1 MRTRTLSMAA
11 LVVALLAA
19 LALSLA
25 VQPGSDVAAS
35 HRSSNGCWE
44 LVENE
49 GFEDTS
55 DWVISIT
62 AYPAAYSTS
71 EKRSGSRS
79 MRLGIPP
86 GNPDQY
92 AWSSVYQ
99 DVAIPLDAESATLS
113 FWYKP
118 YSDDTSGW
126 DIQGMIIYDTYWNL
140 LWEVL
145 DVHSNSKAWTHVEVD
160 VSVYAGQT
168 VRLYFYVSN
177 NSSYQ
182 WGETSMYVDDVS
194 LEWCSDEPGVVPTA
208 QLGVDPREKT
218 VTAHEGPF
226 EMSVLITDAVD
237 LGAFEF
243 DLVYDPDVVLVEDVQ
258 LESFLERTGRTAYSG
273 TDDSYRLDGR
283 FGFWAYTTPPGG
295 DPGREGPSG
304 KGVLVTTFLSPVD
317 DGTTPLE
324 LDEVKVF
331 DTDGDEITAEL
342 FHGTIIV
349 EECFGDVNHDGVV
362 DVEDVMLVA
371 ATWGCEEEED
381 DCYDEDYDLN
391 DSGEIDVGDI
401 MAVVA
406 NWGDCETDV
415 GTAILQPAGVS
426 GGATSIVKVEP
437 RENSVD
443 PEESFTVSVS
453 IEYVADLG
461 AFQFSLR
468 YDPALLQV
476 TDVTLGDL
484 LGSTGRSLIDIPV
497 VVDHESGRVTVAG
510 ASYGSAPGPNED
522 GLLADVTL
530 TARRH
535 GKGDLWLENV
545 KVLDTDANRQG
556 TVSQGAAV
564 SVSASDHVYLPLIV
578 RQ

>member
-1 MRTRTLSMAA
+1 MAA
-11 LVVALLAA
+11 LAVALLAA
-19 LALSLA
+19 VALSLA
-25 VQPGSDVAAS
+25 VQPGTGVAAS
-35 HRSSNGCWE
+35 YRASGGCWE
-44 LVENE
+44 LVENR

-55 DWVISIT
+55 DWVISGT
-62 AYPAAYSTS
+62 AYPAGYTTS
-71 EKRSGSRS
+71 EERSGSRS

-86 GNPDQY
+86 GGADQY

-99 DVAIPLDAESATLS
+99 DVAIPLDAEAATLS

-118 YSDDTSGW
+118 YTDDTSGW
-126 DIQGMIIYDTYWNL
+126 DIQGMIIYDIYWNQ
-140 LWEVL
+140 LWKVL
-145 DVHSNSKAWTHVEVD
+145 DVHSNSGGWTHVDVD
-160 VSVYAGQT
+160 VSVYAGQS

-177 NSSYQ
+177 NSTYQ

-208 QLGVDPREKT
+208 ELGVDPREKT
-218 VTAHEGPF
+218 VTAHQGPF
-226 EMSVLITDAVD
+226 EMSVLITDVVD

-243 DLVYDPDVVLVEDVQ
+243 DLVYDPDVVLVEDVL

-273 TDDSYRLDGR
+273 TDDSLKLDGR

-295 DPGREGPSG
+295 DPRREGPSG

-324 LDEVKVF
+324 LEEVLVF
-331 DTDGDEITAEL
+331 NTDGDEIHTEL
-342 FHGTIIV
+342 FDGTIIV
-349 EECFGDVNHDGVV
+349 EECFGDVNNDGVV

-371 ATWGCEEEED
+371 ANWGCEEED
-381 DCYDEDYDLN
+381 DCYDDDYDLN

-401 MAVVA
+401 IAVVA
-406 NWGDCETDV
+406 NWGGCEVEEEDTTV
-415 GTAILQPAGVS
+415 LQPAGVS
-426 GGATSIVKVEP
+426 EGATSIVKVEP
-437 RENSVD
+437 REISVD
-443 PEESFTVSVS
+443 PQDSFDVSVA

-461 AFQFSLR
+461 GFQFDLR

-484 LGSTGRSLIDIPV
+484 LGSTGRSIVDIPII
-497 VVDHESGRVTVAG
+497 VDNDSGRVTVAG
-510 ASYGSAPGPNED
+510 ASFGTAPGPNED
-522 GLLADVTL
+522 GVLAEVTL
-530 TARRH
+530 SARRH
-535 GKGDLWLENV
+535 GKGSLWLENI

-556 TVSQGAAV
+556 AVSQGAAV
-564 SVSASDHVYLPLIV
+564 SVSASDYAYLPLIV